1 MSARAT
7 IFVDG
12 VEITSIDASLK
23 YGVSTRTIRKKVQ
36 AQGRRFTSAQMLAM
50 GAIASKYNPELR
62 DEERGISREK
72 AIKLSLIP
80 SPTKWE
86 LALYA

>member
-1 MSARAT
+1 
-7 IFVDG
+7 
-12 VEITSIDASLK
+12 
-23 YGVSTRTIRKKVQ
+23 
-36 AQGRRFTSAQMLAM
+36 MLAM